1 MLNFEVEESEELKS
15 QKELR
20 RQREE
25 AERREEEARKEM
37 IRKKIEKAR
46 QGKLTQHGFDKFY
59 AFTKCDDLYALW
71 KSKFSA

>member
-37 IRKKIEKAR
+37 MKKKIEKAR
-46 QGKLTQHGFDKFY
+46 QGRLTQHGFDGFY
-59 AFTKCDDLYALW
+59 AFTKCDDLYVLW
-71 KSKFSA
+71 KSRFSA

>member
-25 AERREEEARKEM
+25 AERREEEARNEM
-37 IRKKIEKAR
+37 MKKMIEKAR
-46 QGKLTQHGFDKFY
+46 KGKLSQHRFDEFY
-59 AFTKCDDLYALW
+59 AFTKCYGLYALW
-71 KSKFSA
+71 KSRFSA

>member
-1 MLNFEVEESEELKS
+1 MINFEVEESEEIKS

-37 IRKKIEKAR
+37 MKKKIEKAR
-46 QGKLTQHGFDKFY
+46 QGKLGQHGFTNYLHIYKM
-59 AFTKCDDLYALW
+59 
-71 KSKFSA
+71 